1 MLSYHDVEVEF
12 EGQPRI
18 AIFNAPF
25 NWELTC
31 TRTAGWQLWK
41 WENAPFTGKAIR
53 SMVIADE
60 YGGDEYPRLSI
71 WVGGVQV
78 LDRNHVRADR

>member
-18 AIFNAPF
+18 ALSSGPF
-25 NWELTC
+25 SWELIC
-31 TRTAGWQLWK
+31 TRTAGWQLLDYYP
-41 WENAPFTGKAIR
+41 ECQT
-53 SMVIADE
+53 IAAE
-60 YGGDEYPRLSI
+60 HGGYEVPRLSI

>member
-18 AIFNAPF
+18 ALSSGPF
-25 NWELTC
+25 TWELTC
-31 TRTAGWQLWK
+31 TRASGWQI
-41 WENAPFTGKAIR
+41 WEYIPR
-53 SMVIADE
+53 SSGSCKSIAAE
-60 YGGDEYPRLSI
+60 YGGDEVPRLSI

-78 LDRNHVRADR
+78 LDRNAVRESI

>member
-18 AIFNAPF
+18 ALFNGPF
-25 NWELTC
+25 SWELTC
-31 TRTAGWQLWK
+31 TRAGAWQLWK
-41 WENAPFTGKAIR
+41 YMGQGSSR
-53 SMVIADE
+53 LIADE
-60 YGGDEYPRLSI
+60 YGGDEVPRLSI

-78 LDRNHVRADR
+78 LDRNHIRSGG